1 MTAVKTNTAL
11 GAMKMEQVKIKL
23 RDLSPAEI
31 QNSPLKYPETEGPA
45 GLTVNRYWTHVR
57 PSKRVGKRLKR
68 LPELRSGGLRAHL
81 LNPKR
86 KSESRE
92 IAQAFKKGFKQK
104 VIWLDPTDG
113 PTSGGVGSKGDAY
126 WIDATKL
133 NPANIASEASGFVH
147 AGNIPSRAIVKRPRT
162 FRKRRGMN

>member
-1 MTAVKTNTAL
+1 VQMKSVV
-11 GAMKMEQVKIKL
+11 GAMRMETVKL
-23 RDLSPAEI
+23 RDLSPVER
-31 QNSPLKYPETEGPA
+31 QSSPLKYPETDGPT

-57 PSKRVGKRLKR
+57 PSKRVGKRSRR
-68 LPELRSGGLRAHL
+68 LPELSSGGLRAHL

-92 IAQAFKKGFKQK
+92 IAQVFKKGFKQK
-104 VIWLDPTDG
+104 IIWLDPTDG
-113 PTSGGVGSKGDAY
+113 PTSGGVGSKADAY
-126 WIDATKL
+126 WIDASKL

-162 FRKRRGMN
+162 FRRRRMN